1 LSRKLPILSWRAR
14 AVAEEL
20 ELPVIGKRLVSTAKG
35 SAELDGCVGV
45 VEVMGRTAHT
55 RLLVSS
61 DVEVVLIGV
70 TALEI
75 LGLEV
80 YPVTGKLREGKVYL
94 F

>member
-1 LSRKLPILSWRAR
+1 VVPRG
-14 AVAEEL
+14 VADEL
-20 ELPVIGKRLVSTAKG
+20 GLPVIGKRLVSTAKG

-45 VEVMGRTAHT
+45 VEVMGRTTHT

-61 DVEVVLIGV
+61 EIDVVLIGV

-80 YPVTGKLREGKVYL
+80 DPVTGKLREAKVYL
-94 F
+94 L